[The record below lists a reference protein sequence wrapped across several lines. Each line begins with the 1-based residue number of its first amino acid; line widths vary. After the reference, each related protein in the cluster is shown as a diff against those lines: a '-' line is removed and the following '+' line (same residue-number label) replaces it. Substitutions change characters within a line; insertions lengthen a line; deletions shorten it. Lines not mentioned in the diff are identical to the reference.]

1 MSDEE
6 RPLEEGGTDGAKIWD
21 QRILMEG
28 RTPQCTDLG
37 GEDQVQLQ
45 GARARMERDQECDQ
59 TAEGQTVGH
68 HATCG
73 FGPFWSSE

>member
-21 QRILMEG
+21 QRILMEEDFSAQ
-28 RTPQCTDLG
+28 TLG
-37 GEDQVQLQ
+37 GGLTRSSCGGGRSE
-45 GARARMERDQECDQ
+45 MERDQKCDQ
-59 TAEGQTVGH
+59 TAEGQTVDH